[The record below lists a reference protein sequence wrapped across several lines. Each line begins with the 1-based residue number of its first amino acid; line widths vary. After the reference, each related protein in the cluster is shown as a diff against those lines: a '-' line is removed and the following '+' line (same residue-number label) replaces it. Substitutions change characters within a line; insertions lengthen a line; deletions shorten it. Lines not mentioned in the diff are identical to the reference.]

1 MRPGAMTTPE
11 PPTSCT
17 GSSFHGRMA
26 LRGSNL
32 QEKFTTELRKAAVIA
47 LSLASVLAFSAV
59 GGVACVAV
67 CGVDSAVTK

>member
-1 MRPGAMTTPE
+1 
-11 PPTSCT
+11 
-17 GSSFHGRMA
+17 MA

-59 GGVACVAV
+59 GGVACVAARHS
-67 CGVDSAVTK
+67 GD